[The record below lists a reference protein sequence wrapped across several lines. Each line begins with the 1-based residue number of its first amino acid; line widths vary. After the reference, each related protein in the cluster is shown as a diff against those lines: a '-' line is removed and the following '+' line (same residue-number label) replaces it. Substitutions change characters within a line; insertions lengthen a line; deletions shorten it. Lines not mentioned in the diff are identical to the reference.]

1 MKGTAATAAG
11 LGTVGAHAVSSNSYT
26 IASHTSRHQASDS
39 YFSDKT
45 TSYTL
50 PLFLRARAQVCRSL
64 QTAELRVSHTS
75 NNSEDVPKP
84 IDFGLEY
91 EEPELVTP
99 DGVKLR
105 CYLLTLKKDLRVFGG
120 SAVDSPEQ
128 SDEEVCFSYLSI

>member
-11 LGTVGAHAVSSNSYT
+11 LGTVGAHTVSSNSDT
-26 IASHTSRHQASDS
+26 IASHTSRLQGSDS

-50 PLFLRARAQVCRSL
+50 PLSLRARAQVCWSL
-64 QTAELRVSHTS
+64 QTAESPVSPTNHP
-75 NNSEDVPKP
+75 EDVPKP

-120 SAVDSPEQ
+120 SVVDSPEQ
-128 SDEEVCFSYLSI
+128 SDEEVRFSYLTV